1 VPLIFSKVNKRWSPM
16 HETELPTISK
26 SSNDPDSIVQEA
38 TLTESELNTLI
49 KISKLVNSSL
59 ELNKVIQHVVE
70 SAQSVI
76 GAEAGSLFLLD
87 APRQKLSFYI
97 VRGSCAEKLKD
108 MELDAEEGIVGWVVT
123 HKEAVI
129 VNNVQT
135 DTRFCKRIDTM
146 SEFKTRSILCAP
158 LLIKDRIIGALELMN
173 KKDDNFTLLN
183 LKVCE
188 GIASQAAIAIEN
200 AKLYEENLR
209 KERLAAIGQTIA
221 GTAHCVKNILNL
233 VRGGAYIIQQGLIAD
248 NVKKVRSGWNIFE
261 KNHGRIEELVLDM
274 LSYAKKRDPELAEH
288 QVAALIDEVCDL
300 ADSKNGEDSIITQ
313 EYDASLGKAIFDRK
327 AIQRCLLNLVTN
339 ALDACDKPVKKII
352 ITTRNR
358 EELDCFEI
366 TVADNGCGI
375 TEEERTHLFEPFYST
390 KGSKGTGLGLAV
402 THKII
407 QEHGGEIKVLSTPN
421 EGTEFTIILPKNP
434 VGAKL

>member
-1 VPLIFSKVNKRWSPM
+1 MN
-16 HETELPTISK
+16 TEQ
-26 SSNDPDSIVQEA
+26 DSIVEEA

-76 GAEAGSLFLLD
+76 GAEAASLFLLD
-87 APRQKLSFYI
+87 APRHKLSFYV

-108 MELDAEEGIVGWVVT
+108 MEMDAEEGIVGWVVT
-123 HKEAVI
+123 RKEAVI

-135 DTRFCKRIDTM
+135 DNRFCERIDTM
-146 SEFKTRSILCAP
+146 SKFKTRSILCAP

-173 KKDDNFTLLN
+173 KKGDNFTMLN

-221 GTAHCVKNILNL
+221 GIAHCVKNILNL
-233 VRGGAYIIQQGLIAD
+233 IRGGAFIIQQGLRDD
-248 NVKKVRSGWNIFE
+248 NVNKVRSGWSMFE
-261 KNHGRIEELVLDM
+261 KNHGRIEELIMDM
-274 LSYAKKRDPELAEH
+274 LSYAKKRKPELAEH
-288 QVAALIDEVCDL
+288 QVVALIDEVCEL
-300 ADSKNGEDSIITQ
+300 ADSKNDEDSIIAKQ
-313 EYDASLGKAIFDRK
+313 YDASLDKAIFDRK
-327 AIQRCLLNLVTN
+327 EIQRCLLNLVTN

-366 TVADNGCGI
+366 SVADNGCGI
-375 TEEERTHLFEPFYST
+375 TEEERMHLFEPFYST

-434 VGAKL
+434 VGT

>member
-1 VPLIFSKVNKRWSPM
+1 M

-233 VRGGAYIIQQGLIAD
+233 VRGGAYIVQQGLIND
-248 NVKKVRSGWNIFE
+248 NVNKVRKGWNIFE

-288 QVAALIDEVCDL
+288 QVAALIDEVCEL
-300 ADSKNGEDSIITQ
+300 ADSQNDEDSIITQ
-313 EYDASLGKAIFDRK
+313 DCDASLGTASFDRK

-375 TEEERTHLFEPFYST
+375 TDEERTHLFEPFYST

-407 QEHGGEIKVLSTPN
+407 QEHGGEIKVLSTLN
-421 EGTEFTIILPKNP
+421 EGTKFTIILPKNP
-434 VGAKL
+434 VGTKL